1 MELYPTIKLDVASDS
16 RRKEFNHRNETILT
30 LGVPVHAVFIGDS
43 ITHWWELGACF
54 GRSDRLLVN
63 RGIGGDV
70 SSHVVRR
77 FEADVLQLNP
87 KLVIVLIGINDT
99 SAIPD
104 AAEEELPS
112 LRETITERV
121 VANVAALMNLSGS
134 KGIHMAVGSILPTS
148 HYWKTRN
155 DVRNHTIVG
164 INRRIKQEADQQPH
178 VVYVDYH
185 SRMVGEDGVTL
196 RSGLSHDGLHPHV
209 LGYAI
214 MAEVLKETLRGR
226 GIEL

>member
-1 MELYPTIKLDVASDS
+1 MELQPTVKLDVASDS

-30 LGVPVHAVFIGDS
+30 LAVPVHAVFIGDS
-43 ITHWWELGACF
+43 ITHWWELGAFF
-54 GRSDRLLVN
+54 GGSGRLLVN

-70 SSHVVRR
+70 SAHVVRR

-87 KLVIVLIGINDT
+87 KLAVVLIGINDT
-99 SAIPD
+99 GAIRE
-104 AAEEELPS
+104 AAEEELP
-112 LRETITERV
+112 LLVETLTERL
-121 VANVAALMNLSGS
+121 VANAAALMNISRA
-134 KGIHMAVGSILPTS
+134 KGIRMAVGSLLPTS

-155 DVRNHTIVG
+155 NVRNQAIIG
-164 INRRIKQEADQQPH
+164 INRRIRQEAERQPH

-185 SRMVGEDGVTL
+185 SRMVGEDGVAL

-209 LGYAI
+209 LGYAV

>member
-1 MELYPTIKLDVASDS
+1 MELRPTIKLDVASDS
-16 RRKEFNHRNETILT
+16 RRKEFNHRNESILT

-43 ITHWWELGACF
+43 ITHWWELGAFF
-54 GRSDRLLVN
+54 GGSGRLLVN

-70 SSHVVRR
+70 SAHVVRR

-87 KLVIVLIGINDT
+87 KLAVVLIGINDT
-99 SAIPD
+99 GAIKE

-121 VANVAALMNLSGS
+121 AVNVVALMNLSQA
-134 KGIHMAVGSILPTS
+134 KGIRMAVGSILPTS
-148 HYWKTRN
+148 LYWKTRN
-155 DVRNHTIVG
+155 DVRNHAIVR
-164 INRRIKQEADQQPH
+164 INRRIRQEADRQPH

-214 MAEVLKETLRGR
+214 MAEVLKETLGGQ
-226 GIEL
+226 GIKL